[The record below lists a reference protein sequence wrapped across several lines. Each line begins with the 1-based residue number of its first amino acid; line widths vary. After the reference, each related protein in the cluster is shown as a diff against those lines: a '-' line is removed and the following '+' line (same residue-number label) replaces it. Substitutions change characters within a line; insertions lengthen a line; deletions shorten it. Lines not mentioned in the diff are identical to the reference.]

1 MTNKIR
7 WGILSTARITDALIG
22 PIQQSKRSELLAVA
36 SRSLDKARAFAQ
48 ENGIPQA
55 YGSYEELLADPTI
68 DVVYI
73 PLPNHLH
80 CDWTAKAAEAGKH
93 VLCEK
98 PIVTTLEELDR
109 IEAAASANNVT
120 VFEAFMYLNHPQ
132 THKVKQ
138 MIAEGKLGNLQLI
151 NSWFSFYLPP
161 ENDWDFRLNP
171 AMGGGAM
178 WDTGVYPN
186 SLSITLGGLPEE
198 VWARQILGETGVDIA
213 FDAQMKFS
221 NGVVA
226 QLSTGIRSPIRDEA
240 HIVGDKG
247 AIYLSDP
254 WRWRRGTPT
263 QDSEI
268 VFTSIAGEEKDVT
281 VVTANP
287 FLCEVEAMEACV
299 LDGATPNVP
308 LSLSR
313 DFLRCALAL
322 FESAGTGQVVKLQQN
337 YGGE

>member
-1 MTNKIR
+1 MPNKIR

-22 PIQQSKRSELLAVA
+22 PLKQSERSELVAVA
-36 SRSLDKARAFAQ
+36 SRNLDKARTFAQ
-48 ENGIPQA
+48 DNGIPQA
-55 YGSYEELLADPTI
+55 YDSYEELVADPTI

-80 CDWTAKAAEAGKH
+80 GEWAVKAAEAGKH

-98 PIVTTLEELDR
+98 PLVGTLEELDK
-109 IEAAASANNVT
+109 IEAAANANNVT

-132 THKVKQ
+132 TLKVKE
-138 MIAEGKLGNLQLI
+138 MIADGKLGKLQFI
-151 NSWFSFYLPP
+151 TSWMGFYLPP
-161 ENDWDFRLNP
+161 ENDWDYRLNP

-186 SLSITLGGLPEE
+186 SLSISLAGLPEE

-213 FDAQMKFS
+213 FDAQMKFAD
-221 NGVVA
+221 GLVA
-226 QLSTGIRSPIRDEA
+226 HLSTSIRTPIRDGA

-247 AIYLSDP
+247 AIYLNDP
-254 WRWRRGTPT
+254 WRWRRGTPS

-268 VFTSIAGEEKDVT
+268 VFTSIESEEKEVI
-281 VVTANP
+281 VVTGNP
-287 FLCEVEAMEACV
+287 FQYEVETMEACV
-299 LDGATPNVP
+299 LDGVTPNVP

-313 DFLRCALAL
+313 DFLHCALAM
-322 FESAGTGQVVKLQQN
+322 FESARTGQVVKL
-337 YGGE
+337 

>member
-1 MTNKIR
+1 MKIH

-22 PIQQSKRSELLAVA
+22 PIKQTKRSEFAAVA
-36 SRSLDKARAFAQ
+36 SRSLDKASAFAQ

-68 DVVYI
+68 DLVYI
-73 PLPNHLH
+73 PLPHNLH
-80 CDWTAKAAEAGKH
+80 CDWTVKAAEAGKH

-98 PIVTTLEELDR
+98 PIVTTLEDMDR
-109 IEAAASANNVT
+109 IEAAASANDVAI
-120 VFEAFMYLNHPQ
+120 FEAFMYLNHPQ
-132 THKVKQ
+132 MLKVKE
-138 MIAEGKLGNLQLI
+138 MIAEGKLGTLRFVT
-151 NSWFSFYLPP
+151 SWMGFYLPP
-161 ENDWDFRLNP
+161 ENNWDFRLNP
-171 AMGGGAM
+171 AMGGGSM

-186 SLSITLGGLPEE
+186 SLTISLAGLPEE
-198 VWARQILGETGVDIA
+198 VWARQILGEAGVDVA
-213 FDAQMKFS
+213 FDAQMRFS
-221 NGVVA
+221 GGMVA
-226 QLSTGIRSPIRDEA
+226 QLSTGFRSPIRDEA

-247 AIYLSDP
+247 AVHLNDP

-268 VFTSIAGEEKDVT
+268 VFSSISSEEKDVT
-281 VVTANP
+281 VVTADP

-313 DFLRCALAL
+313 VFLRCALAMYK
-322 FESAGTGQVVKLQQN
+322 SARTGRVVKL
-337 YGGE
+337 

>member
-1 MTNKIR
+1 MKIR

-22 PIQQSKRSELLAVA
+22 PIKQAKRSELAAVA
-36 SRSLDKARAFAQ
+36 SRDLDKASAFAQ

-55 YGSYEELLADPTI
+55 YGNYEELLADPTI

-80 CDWTAKAAEAGKH
+80 CDWTVKVAEAGKH

-98 PIVTTLEELDR
+98 PLVTTMAEMNR
-109 IEAAASANNVT
+109 IEAAASANNII

-132 THKVKQ
+132 MLKVRE
-138 MIAEGKLGNLQLI
+138 MIAGGKLGSLQSI
-151 NSWFSFYLPP
+151 TSWMGFYLSP

-171 AMGGGAM
+171 AMGGGSM

-186 SLSITLGGLPEE
+186 SLSISLAGLPKE
-198 VWARQILGETGVDIA
+198 VWARQTLGESGVDVA
-213 FDAQMKFS
+213 FDAQMRFS
-221 NGVVA
+221 SGVVA
-226 QLSTGIRSPIRDEA
+226 QLSTGFRSPIRDGA
-240 HIVGDKG
+240 YIVGDKG
-247 AIYLSDP
+247 AIHLSDP
-254 WRWRRGTPT
+254 WRWRRGTPN
-263 QDSEI
+263 QDSQI
-268 VFTSIAGEEKDVT
+268 VFTSIDSEEQEVT

-287 FLCEVEAMEACV
+287 FLCELEAMEACV
-299 LDGATPNVP
+299 LDDAVPNVP

-322 FESAGTGQVVKLQQN
+322 FESARTGQVVEL
-337 YGGE
+337 

>member
-1 MTNKIR
+1 MKIR

-22 PIQQSKRSELLAVA
+22 PIKGAKRSELAAVA
-36 SRSLDKARAFAQ
+36 SRSLDKASAFAQ
-48 ENGIPQA
+48 KNGIPLA

-68 DVVYI
+68 DAVYV
-73 PLPNHLH
+73 PLPNNLH
-80 CDWTAKAAEAGKH
+80 CEWTVKAAEAGKH

-98 PIVTTLEELDR
+98 PLVTTMDEMDR

-132 THKVKQ
+132 MLKVKE
-138 MIAEGKLGNLQLI
+138 MIAAGKLGNLQFI
-151 NSWFSFYLPP
+151 SSWMGFYLPP
-161 ENDWDFRLNP
+161 ENGWDFRLNP
-171 AMGGGAM
+171 AMGGGSM

-186 SLSITLGGLPEE
+186 SLCVTLAGLPEE
-198 VWARQILGETGVDIA
+198 VWARQILGETGVDVA

-226 QLSTGIRSPIRDEA
+226 QLSTGFRSPIRDEA

-247 AIYLSDP
+247 AIHLNDP

-268 VFTSIAGEEKDVT
+268 VFSSIGSEEKEVT
-281 VVTANP
+281 VVTADP

-313 DFLRCALAL
+313 DFLWCALAMY
-322 FESAGTGQVVKLQQN
+322 ESAQTGRVVKL
-337 YGGE
+337 

>member
-1 MTNKIR
+1 MKIR

-22 PIQQSKRSELLAVA
+22 PIKQSRRSELDAVA
-36 SRSLDKARAFAQ
+36 SRSLDKASAFAQ
-48 ENGIPQA
+48 ENDIPQA

-80 CDWTAKAAEAGKH
+80 CDWTVKAAEAGKH

-98 PIVTTLEELDR
+98 PLVTTMEGMDK
-109 IEAAASANNVT
+109 IEAAARANNVT

-132 THKVKQ
+132 MLKVKE
-138 MIAEGKLGNLQLI
+138 MIAEGRLGNLQFI
-151 NSWFSFYLPP
+151 TSWMGFYLPP
-161 ENDWDFRLNP
+161 ENDWDYRLNP
-171 AMGGGAM
+171 AMGGGSM
-178 WDTGVYPN
+178 WDTGVYPS
-186 SLSITLGGLPEE
+186 SLSVSLAGLPEA
-198 VWARQILGETGVDIA
+198 VWARQIIGETGVDIA
-213 FDAQMKFS
+213 FDAQMRFS
-221 NGVVA
+221 GGVVA
-226 QLSTGIRSPIRDEA
+226 QLSTSFRSPIRDEA

-247 AIYLSDP
+247 AIHLSDP
-254 WRWRRGTPT
+254 WRWRRGTPN

-268 VFTSIAGEEKDVT
+268 VFTSVAGEEKDVT

-322 FESAGTGQVVKLQQN
+322 SESARTGQVVKL
-337 YGGE
+337 

>member
-1 MTNKIR
+1 MTDKIR

-22 PIQQSKRSELLAVA
+22 PIKQAKRSELAAIA
-36 SRSLDKARAFAQ
+36 SRNLDKASAFAQ
-48 ENGIPQA
+48 ENDIPQA

-80 CDWTAKAAEAGKH
+80 CDWTVKAAAAGKH

-98 PIVTTLEELDR
+98 PMATTMEELDR
-109 IEAAASANNVT
+109 IEAAANANNVT

-132 THKVKQ
+132 TQKVKR

-171 AMGGGAM
+171 AMAGGSM

-186 SLSITLGGLPEE
+186 SLSISLAGLPEE
-198 VWARQILGETGVDIA
+198 VWARQILGETGVDVA

-226 QLSTGIRSPIRDEA
+226 QLSTGFRTSIRDGA
-240 HIVGDKG
+240 YIVGDKG
-247 AIYLSDP
+247 TVHLSDP
-254 WRWRRGTPT
+254 WRWRRDSPN
-263 QDSEI
+263 QDSRIE
-268 VFTSIAGEEKDVT
+268 FTSVDNEEEVT
-281 VVTANP
+281 VISSSNS

-299 LDGATPNVP
+299 LDGAMPNVP

-322 FESAGTGQVVKLQQN
+322 FESARTGQVVKL
-337 YGGE
+337 

>member
-1 MTNKIR
+1 MKIR

-22 PIQQSKRSELLAVA
+22 PIKQAKRSELAAVA
-36 SRSLDKARAFAQ
+36 SRNLDKARVFAQ
-48 ENGIPQA
+48 KNGIPQA

-73 PLPNHLH
+73 PLPNNLH
-80 CDWTAKAAEAGKH
+80 CDWTIKAAEAGKH

-98 PIVTTLEELDR
+98 PLVTTMEEMDK
-109 IEAAASANNVT
+109 IEAAVSANDVT
-120 VFEAFMYLNHPQ
+120 IFEAFMYLNHPQ
-132 THKVKQ
+132 TQKVKQ

-171 AMGGGAM
+171 AMGGGSM

-186 SLSITLGGLPEE
+186 SLSITLAGLPEE
-198 VWARQILGETGVDIA
+198 VWARQILGETGVDVA

-221 NGVVA
+221 SGMVA
-226 QLSTGIRSPIRDEA
+226 QLSTGFRTPIRDGA
-240 HIVGDKG
+240 YIVGDKG
-247 AIYLSDP
+247 AIHLSDP
-254 WRWRRGTPT
+254 WRWRRGTPN
-263 QDSEI
+263 QDSQI
-268 VFTSIAGEEKDVT
+268 VFTSIDREEKEVT
-281 VVTANP
+281 IITANP

-299 LDGATPNVP
+299 LDGAIPNVP

-322 FESAGTGQVVKLQQN
+322 YESARTGQVVKL
-337 YGGE
+337 